1 MQKKNALYNKYNNI
15 IVYLFCLML
24 FLFVFNYILGKQ
36 TVFGHMAT
44 LIMPRTPQM
53 ELKKKTIYLIYKI
66 YLIYF
71 IFKIYIQNYLS
82 LVFTKAAFIWSKIL
96 QKL

>member
-1 MQKKNALYNKYNNI
+1 
-15 IVYLFCLML
+15 ML

-53 ELKKKTIYLIYKI
+53 ELKKTDLFNI
-66 YLIYF
+66 
-71 IFKIYIQNYLS
+71 
-82 LVFTKAAFIWSKIL
+82 
-96 QKL
+96 